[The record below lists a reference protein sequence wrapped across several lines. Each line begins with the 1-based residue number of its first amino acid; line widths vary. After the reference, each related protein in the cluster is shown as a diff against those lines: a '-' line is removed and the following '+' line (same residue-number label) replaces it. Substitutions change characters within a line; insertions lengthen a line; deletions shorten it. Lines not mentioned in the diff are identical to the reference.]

1 MIGDTVA
8 HVLPTLAVP
17 LEHRGRHGDVDHR
30 PCLPTMRGAVSESI
44 PDVLPR
50 RRVSVD
56 AKPPLRRAP
65 AIYLDA
71 RRTKVCALNEPATL
85 RVSALPLAEK

>member
-1 MIGDTVA
+1 MVPRGFFRGTSGSVGA
-8 HVLPTLAVP
+8 RFQAQVL
-17 LEHRGRHGDVDHR
+17 
-30 PCLPTMRGAVSESI
+30 S
-44 PDVLPR
+44 R
-50 RRVSVD
+50 RRVSVG

-71 RRTKVCALNEPATL
+71 RRTIVCALNEAATL